1 MRGGCGRYLRETQR
15 LSAHLETDFL
25 EERVQVVEQPAAV
38 EEERW
43 LQHLLVNLFIIQ
55 LLWRDYR
62 AVTTKTRSSVTVRG
76 VAKP

>member
-1 MRGGCGRYLRETQR
+1 MQDVRTIPARDLR
-15 LSAHLETDFL
+15 LSAHLEPDLL

-38 EEERW
+38 EEERR

-55 LLWRDYR
+55 LLWRDYSG
-62 AVTTKTRSSVTVRG
+62 VTTKTKSSVKIRG

>member
-1 MRGGCGRYLRETQR
+1 M
-15 LSAHLETDFL
+15 
-25 EERVQVVEQPAAV
+25 QVVEQPAAV

-62 AVTTKTRSSVTVRG
+62 AMTTKTRSSVTVRG